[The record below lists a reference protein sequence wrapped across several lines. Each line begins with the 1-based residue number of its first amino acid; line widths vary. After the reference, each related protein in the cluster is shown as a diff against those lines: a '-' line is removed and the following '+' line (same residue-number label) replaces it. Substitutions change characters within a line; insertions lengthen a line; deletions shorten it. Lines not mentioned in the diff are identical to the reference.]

1 MKKFL
6 IAVSVLAAL
15 FVLCIVYK
23 QSKDAFTE
31 NVIQVDKPVEEESVS
46 ENDIEEER
54 YNPGVYIF
62 SVPTGSSRDIEVDL
76 DGVEEEDII
85 LYSVDEVECL
95 LLHNVSTATLLREY
109 LQTGLAVYQWTQNNT
124 MYPVRL
130 TCVVNSASDYENM
143 YTNLLNTE
151 WCTEN
156 GYVLLDSA
164 EVQTAVGNGNAFM
177 YKQGENTPKFV
188 TYIQLKN
195 GYVCA
200 LEIEGEFLFVDAME
214 VTEDILTNGITVILS
229 SAEEEVS
236 DEVK

>member
-6 IAVSVLAAL
+6 IAVSVLSTL

-31 NVIQVDKPVEEESVS
+31 NSIQVNKPVEKENVS
-46 ENDIEEER
+46 ENNIEEER

-76 DGVEEEDII
+76 DDVEEEDII
-85 LYSVDEVECL
+85 LYSVDEVECPL
-95 LLHNVSTATLLREY
+95 LYDVSTATLLREY

-177 YKQGENTPKFV
+177 YKQGENTPKCV

-229 SAEEEVS
+229 SVEEEVL